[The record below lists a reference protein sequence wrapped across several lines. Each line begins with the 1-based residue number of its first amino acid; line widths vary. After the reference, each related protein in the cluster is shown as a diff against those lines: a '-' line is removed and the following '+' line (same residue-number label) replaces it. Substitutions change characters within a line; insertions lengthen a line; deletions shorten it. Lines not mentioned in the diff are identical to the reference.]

1 MRVPNFLYSNSFHI
15 IIIIIILLTT
25 YFSLGGKPT
34 KPTIFQHFKTK
45 VDQHFFFIELFVKDK
60 KL

>member
-15 IIIIIILLTT
+15 IIIILLTT
-25 YFSLGGKPT
+25 YFSLGGKAT